1 MGNEPH
7 LIGVSLSN
15 DRQLGRKVSWKNS
28 DFTEIG
34 ILFAYPWR
42 EGVPLKGG
50 SGQHL
55 ETEFVPIQVIARGD
69 EKLRNDRIAPVGP
82 GLEAKSL
89 FSGEKFGSR
98 GRYPKQLLQICHTID
113 RAAFAGSRL
122 GQCQRDRMGDGC
134 VTDANRVVTALSAR
148 GEL

>member
-7 LIGVSLSN
+7 FAGASVSN
-15 DRQLGRKVSWKNS
+15 DGQLGRKVSRKNR

-34 ILFAYPWR
+34 ILFTHPWR
-42 EGVPLKGG
+42 EGVLLQGG
-50 SGQHL
+50 AGQHL

-69 EKLRNDRIAPVGP
+69 GKMRNQRIAPVGSR
-82 GLEAKSL
+82 LEAKSL
-89 FSGEKFGSR
+89 LSGEKFGSR
-98 GRYPKQLLQICHTID
+98 GRYPKQLLQIRHTID
-113 RAAFAGSRL
+113 RAALAGSRL
-122 GQCQRDRMGDGC
+122 GQGQRDRMGDGC